1 MVLGQYRFFR
11 TNWFWEERN
20 CTTFINE
27 LRPGQT
33 GLNWDT
39 FVNELR
45 PAQTDLSWETFI
57 NELRSRQTGFGR
69 IELGHLVK

>member
-1 MVLGQYRFFR
+1 M
-11 TNWFWEERN
+11 
-20 CTTFINE
+20 

-45 PAQTDLSWETFI
+45 PAQTDLSWDTFI

>member
-1 MVLGQYRFFR
+1 MAPSQHGGGSIPVFQ
-11 TNWFWEERN
+11 ERN

-45 PAQTDLSWETFI
+45 PAQTDLSWDTFI